1 MRRAGVAPH
10 PGQVR
15 IVPGPYLF
23 YKLVYGNYAS
33 YNTFDFC
40 LMMLTCPL
48 PFMLNSYWR
57 AATPP
62 PRHPGHPAPTPQ
74 RQPGPTLAPQVLP
87 ADRRPHRLPRG
98 GTQGCGRTKG
108 R

>member
-1 MRRAGVAPH
+1 M
-10 PGQVR
+10 
-15 IVPGPYLF
+15 PGPYLF

-48 PFMLNSYWR
+48 PFMLNSYWC

-62 PRHPGHPAPTPQ
+62 PRPSRPDAATSARAHPGAAGFT
-74 RQPGPTLAPQVLP
+74 
-87 ADRRPHRLPRG
+87 
-98 GTQGCGRTKG
+98 C
-108 R
+108 